1 MSKKKGKV
9 VSWVVIDL
17 KSGIASA
24 LRTRE
29 DARGFKMFKNEK
41 IIKVEVVDGQPTAK
55 FVR

>member
-1 MSKKKGKV
+1 MSKKKDKV
-9 VSWVVIDL
+9 VSWVVMDL

-29 DARGFKMFKNEK
+29 DAREFKMFKNEK